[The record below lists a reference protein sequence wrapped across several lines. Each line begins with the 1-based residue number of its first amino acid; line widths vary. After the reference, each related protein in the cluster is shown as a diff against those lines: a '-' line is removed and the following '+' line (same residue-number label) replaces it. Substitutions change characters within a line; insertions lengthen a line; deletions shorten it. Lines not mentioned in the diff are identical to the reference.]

1 MSEEIKSVVNELGSA
16 FEEFKSENSKKLQEI
31 EKKGS
36 ADPLLVEKVDKMA
49 DDISKMEETRQKI
62 ELQEKALADAETKLD
77 GLERIIARPET
88 GNNSKDVDIQMKAFS
103 SMLRVGKDNMD
114 EVEKKA
120 LYESDDT
127 LGGFYAPTEYVADL
141 IKTVTEIS
149 PIRSI
154 ARVRSTSNR
163 GIEIPKRTGQFAASF
178 VSETGTRSETTGY
191 TTGLMQIDA
200 HELYALVD
208 ISQAMLEDSAFD
220 LESEMSTEFGEQFAK
235 AEGTAFISG
244 NSIGRPQGF
253 TDSTAGVS
261 STNSGNGTAL
271 TANGL
276 LDLMYAI
283 KSDYMNN
290 ARFVFNRSTLAAI
303 LKLEDTEGQK
313 IFVNSMSYVG
323 GAPSTILGK
332 PYVLAEDMA
341 DVGAGAKPIAYGD
354 FSRAYTIVDRVNLS
368 VMRDQFTQATSG
380 NIRYIARRRV
390 GGAVVLPEAIRLQN
404 ISA

>member
-1 MSEEIKSVVNELGSA
+1 MSDEIKSVVDELGSA
-16 FEEFKSENSKKLQEI
+16 FEDFKTENTKRLQEI

-49 DDISKMEETRQKI
+49 DDIAKMAEAKQSI
-62 ELQEKALADAETKLD
+62 EIQEKNLAEAEKKLED
-77 GLERIIARPET
+77 LETMIARPEYS
-88 GNNSKDVDIQMKAFS
+88 NSAKDVGIQMKAFG
-103 SMLRVGKDNMD
+103 SMLRFGKENME

-127 LGGFYAPTEYVADL
+127 LGGFYAPAEYVADL
-141 IKTVTEIS
+141 IKGVTEIS

-154 ARVRSTSNR
+154 ARVRTTSNR
-163 GIEIPKRTGQFAASF
+163 GIEIPKRTGQFSASF
-178 VSETGTRSETTGY
+178 VAETGTRSETTGY

-235 AEGTAFISG
+235 AEGTAFVSG
-244 NSIGRPQGF
+244 NGVGRPQGF
-253 TDSTAGVS
+253 TDSGAGVS
-261 STNSGNGTAL
+261 STNSGSGTAL

-276 LDLMYAI
+276 LDLMYDI

-290 ARFVFNRSTLAAI
+290 ATFVMNRGTFGAV

-323 GAPSTILGK
+323 GAPNTILGK
-332 PYVLAEDMA
+332 PYILAEDMA
-341 DVGAGAKPIAYGD
+341 DVAGSAKPIAYGD

-368 VMRDQFTQATSG
+368 VMRDPYSQATSG
-380 NIRYIARRRV
+380 NIRYVARRRV
-390 GGAVVLPEAIRLQN
+390 GGAVVLAEAIRLQN